1 MKIALLLP
9 LHAHLSMTRLI
20 LKFYKLT
27 HNNTEKTVDKPERIA
42 SFKYSNIWEN
52 FLISFTSSL
61 MYSGSKMELELT
73 DLSPI
78 SEGVTAAESWPDAQ
92 TRFFFAFFC
101 LWAIILSFNSQKNWN
116 PWGDKKREE
125 RKILHQPSSIT
136 PGFNNSPQPTSA
148 FEFRQNTQLRT
159 AVSIKCLKSDNSLWQ
174 ANPRMCKLPFFSF
187 HNVWDLRFREENID
201 IFSTDNLSE
210 NPHQP

>member
-1 MKIALLLP
+1 MGGSKKLVMKIALLLP
-9 LHAHLSMTRLI
+9 LHAYLSMTTLI
-20 LKFYKLT
+20 FKFYKLT

-92 TRFFFAFFC
+92 TRFSLPFSVC
-101 LWAIILSFNSQKNWN
+101 EQSSSHLTVRKTEILE
-116 PWGDKKREE
+116 GTKKRE
-125 RKILHQPSSIT
+125 RKILHQPAKQHHT
-136 PGFNNSPQPTSA
+136 
-148 FEFRQNTQLRT
+148 
-159 AVSIKCLKSDNSLWQ
+159 
-174 ANPRMCKLPFFSF
+174 
-187 HNVWDLRFREENID
+187 RF
-201 IFSTDNLSE
+201 
-210 NPHQP
+210 QQ

>member
-1 MKIALLLP
+1 MKNALFSQFYTY
-9 LHAHLSMTRLI
+9 LSKTRLA
-20 LKFYKLT
+20 LKFYKVT
-27 HNNTEKTVDKPERIA
+27 HKNTEKTVDKPERIA

-78 SEGVTAAESWPDAQ
+78 SEVVTAAESWPGAH

-116 PWGDKKREE
+116 PSGDKKQKRGKHCISQETSYQVSQTVRNPPQQHSSF
-125 RKILHQPSSIT
+125 RKHSTTNDSI
-136 PGFNNSPQPTSA
+136 
-148 FEFRQNTQLRT
+148 
-159 AVSIKCLKSDNSLWQ
+159 
-174 ANPRMCKLPFFSF
+174 F
-187 HNVWDLRFREENID
+187 H
-201 IFSTDNLSE
+201 
-210 NPHQP
+210 

>member
-1 MKIALLLP
+1 MKNALFSQFYTY
-9 LHAHLSMTRLI
+9 LSMTRLA
-20 LKFYKLT
+20 LKFYKVA
-27 HNNTEKTVDKPERIA
+27 HKNTEKTVDKPERIA

-78 SEGVTAAESWPDAQ
+78 SEVVTAAESWPGAH

-116 PWGDKKREE
+116 PSGDKKQKRGENTVSAKKHHT
-125 RKILHQPSSIT
+125 RFHKQPATQLSSILVL
-136 PGFNNSPQPTSA
+136 
-148 FEFRQNTQLRT
+148 ENTQLLMT
-159 AVSIKCLKSDNSLWQ
+159 ASSTKCLQSDNSLWS
-174 ANPRMCKLPFFSF
+174 ANPRMCKLPFSSL
-187 HNVWDLRFREENID
+187 HNARNLRSRG
-201 IFSTDNLSE
+201 
-210 NPHQP
+210 